1 MTVTVLLGFLRRLTL
16 SQIEDRLGRENVV
29 RKAQQYLQD
38 GRIAQLWVEGSS
50 LRAHV
55 AGSSNTPY
63 HVVIRIEDG
72 DVSAQCSCPYTKG
85 ICWHAGAVLLTVVAD
100 QSVLA
105 QLERQAR
112 QASSASPGSANDGSE
127 PTDTPAT
134 AVERGAVESLDLAAL
149 RGRLLALPKETLVS
163 ALVEL
168 IRHDPAIEPQLLQSD
183 AVLTS
188 IDVRLFRQAVHH
200 ALRSQQILSRYEVPR
215 VAADLLQIAESI
227 RRLTASGHPEPAL
240 DLLLE
245 LAWLAWR
252 RTEDVDDRDGA
263 LVATVRQVLFE
274 WIKGWGEVS
283 TRDRQKLARELFG
296 WLVEDSGEVTQGLVL
311 QSRATLGPLGLE
323 TLHALLHPA
332 LEQRAAS
339 RPGFIEHD
347 TAFCDPMLERL
358 RRAMRETAEA
368 RGQLDEYLSYC
379 DPEGTHGAE
388 LLAAAER
395 LAREGQISEALRWV
409 ERGRRRARG
418 TARHALEDLRI
429 SLLLRSDRSR
439 EAQEAAWEIYVAEPG
454 YASLRRL
461 LSTVNAQDRQQ
472 TKRRALDHAESSVD
486 ATAFV
491 DVCLEAEDA
500 ERLAH
505 RLDLAPQ
512 FVLGAD
518 PQLLDRAV
526 GRLEER
532 VPWAAGRIALHL
544 ASSMLAEGDPGRYG
558 RVREMLQIAKHS
570 YRRAG
575 KPELWEE
582 AHRRLK
588 QAHAVVAAWVIHD

>member
-112 QASSASPGSANDGSE
+112 QASSASPGLANDSSE
-127 PTDTPAT
+127 QAGTPAT
-134 AVERGAVESLDLAAL
+134 ATAHGAVESLDLAAL
-149 RGRLLALPKETLVS
+149 RGRLLALPKATLVS

-168 IRHDPAIEPQLLQSD
+168 IRHDPAIEPHLLQSD

-215 VAADLLQIAESI
+215 VAADLQQIAESI

-252 RTEDVDDRDGA
+252 RAEDVDDRDGA
-263 LVATVRQVLFE
+263 LVATVRQVLSE

-296 WLVEDSGEVTQGLVL
+296 WLVEDSGEVTRGLVL

-332 LEQRAAS
+332 LEQRTAS

-347 TAFCDPMLERL
+347 TAFRDPMLERL

-379 DPEGTHGAE
+379 DPEGTNGAE

-395 LAREGQISEALRWV
+395 LAREGQVSEALRWV

-418 TARHALEDLRI
+418 TARHALEDLRV

-454 YASLRRL
+454 HASLRRL
-461 LSTVNAQDRQQ
+461 MSTVNAQDRQQ

-544 ASSMLAEGDPGRYG
+544 ASSMLAEGDPGRFG
-558 RVREMLQIAKHS
+558 RVRELLQIAQHS

-588 QAHAVVAAWVIHD
+588 QAHAVVAAWVIRD